1 MGSYQISAAFQD
13 DREGKAFFFFFY
25 IECNIADCIC
35 EGKKTGQT
43 APKHVFLS
51 NMPRQLGN
59 RRYTSWIQPKKWSAA
74 SMNLAEERAR

>member
-1 MGSYQISAAFQD
+1 MGTHQISAAFQG
-13 DREGKAFFFFFY
+13 DREGKALNATLQIVFVR
-25 IECNIADCIC
+25 ERQQ
-35 EGKKTGQT
+35 GKT

-74 SMNLAEERAR
+74 SMNPAEERAR